1 MKKLFHEMLHFGIV
15 GVFNTLLG
23 FVLIMV
29 FYNIWHWNYWV
40 ASASSYVIGSIFSYF
55 ANKKLTFKAEGNG
68 WKPAVKFAANIAV
81 CYLMAYGIAKPL
93 VGSLMAGYFP
103 EMAGRIGSLIH
114 MEASAVEENV
124 AIIVGMGL
132 FIVFNFIG
140 QKFFVFAGPEKE
152 KERA

>member
-1 MKKLFHEMLHFGIV
+1 MKKLFHEVLHFGIV

-40 ASASSYVIGSIFSYF
+40 ASGTSYVIGSIFSYF
-55 ANKKLTFKAEGNG
+55 ANKKLTFKAEENG
-68 WKPAVKFAANIAV
+68 WKPVVKFAANIAV

-93 VGSLMAGYFP
+93 VRNLMVGYFP
-103 EMAGRIGSLIH
+103 ELAGKIGNMIH
-114 MEASAVEENV
+114 MEAQAVEENV

-140 QKFFVFAGPEKE
+140 QKFFVFAGSEK
-152 KERA
+152 KEA